1 MLPEGTVPG
10 TGSSQMHHSVLLGE
24 YGALLRAN
32 LWSLAGH
39 RAGKEDAPFCGKQDA
54 GQ

>member
-10 TGSSQMHHSVLLGE
+10 TGSSQMHHSVLLRE
-24 YGALLRAN
+24 YGALLREN

-39 RAGKEDAPFCGKQDA
+39 RAGKEDAPFCGNEDA
-54 GQ
+54 GK